1 MKQFKTALLASA
13 LVLATSAAYA
23 QVGAGA
29 NTDSSAA
36 AAGSG
41 SGATTDLNTRAA
53 VRADAARHRS
63 TTGSAVYD
71 SPRIRSNSVPLDD
84 GAASAGAGVK

>member
-1 MKQFKTALLASA
+1 MKQFKTALLAGA
-13 LVLATSAAYA
+13 LVLATSAAFA

-36 AAGSG
+36 AAGTG
-41 SGATTDLNTRAA
+41 SGASTGLNTRAA
-53 VRADAARHRS
+53 ARADAERHRS

-71 SPRIRSNSVPLDD
+71 SPRVRSNGVAPDD